1 MSADTAIMPIP
12 GPIDPVP
19 VPRAAKP
26 RADGRVE
33 LVGLSKDQIRAALEA
48 AGLEPK
54 QAKLRAKQI
63 WHWIYNRGVTDFE
76 AMSDI
81 AKAQRPWFAERFA
94 IARPEVVE
102 AQVSSDGTRKWLLR
116 THDGHD
122 FEMVFIPDADRGTLC
137 VSSQVGCTLNCRF
150 CHTGTMQLVRNLE
163 PSEIVGQVMLARDAL
178 GEWPIAARRP
188 DADQHRDDGHGRAA
202 LQFRQCPRRA
212 EDRHGRRRARP
223 VEAPDHAC
231 RPAASCR

>member
-19 VPRAAKP
+19 VPRSQTA

-33 LVGLSKDQIRAALEA
+33 LVGLRKEQIREALEE

-63 WHWIYNRGVTDFE
+63 WHWIYNRGVSEFS

-81 AKAQRPWFAERFA
+81 AKAQRPWFTENFT
-94 IARPEVVE
+94 ISRPEVVE
-102 AQVSSDGTRKWLLR
+102 AQVSSDGTRKWLLK

-137 VSSQVGCTLNCRF
+137 VSS
-150 CHTGTMQLVRNLE
+150 
-163 PSEIVGQVMLARDAL
+163 
-178 GEWPIAARRP
+178 
-188 DADQHRDDGHGRAA
+188 
-202 LQFRQCPRRA
+202 
-212 EDRHGRRRARP
+212 
-223 VEAPDHAC
+223 
-231 RPAASCR
+231 